1 MKKESKIAVLYAPIL
16 LTPLMLMSPA
26 ATAEAVT
33 HSYNHSAQTSTAF
46 VEHAYTGYCSSTTT
60 FNGTQTFSYD
70 GQPTDSDGDS
80 DQSGSDC

>member
-1 MKKESKIAVLYAPIL
+1 MKKESKAAMVYAPVL

-26 ATAEAVT
+26 ATAEPVT

-46 VEHAYTGYCSSTTT
+46 VEHQYTGYCSSTTT
-60 FNGTQTFSYD
+60 FAGTQTFSYD
-70 GQPTDSDGDS
+70 GQPSDSDGDS